1 MSSGKFY
8 LNNLKEYRNKKGW
21 SQEKLAREA
30 DVSYQAVIKI
40 ERGYTKSPRLG
51 TIIKI
56 AKALGVSLDKLVS
69 S

>member
-8 LNNLKEYRNKKGW
+8 LKNLKGYRSKKGW

-30 DVSYQAVIKI
+30 GVSYQAVIKI
-40 ERGYTKSPRLG
+40 ERGYTKSPRLE

-56 AKALGVSLDKLVS
+56 AQALGVSLDDLIK
-69 S
+69 